1 MSNNQQFLRNLN
13 DLNKKVQLIQETL
26 SLSGVNIKQ
35 DDTSLKQIEDKLS
48 KRLIDEINKV
58 RNENKVLKDELERI
72 KKSFE
77 PKLSNL
83 EKEINVIKQ
92 AKPVVNSG
100 SGLEAKLSNLE
111 KEINVIKQ
119 AKPIVNGV
127 SGLEAKVVNLEK
139 EINVIKQAKPAIN
152 SDLEKL
158 KNIENEFN
166 KLKPNIPGP
175 NQFVTLQNEFNKLKP
190 NIPGPN
196 QFVTLQKEFNQ
207 LKPNIPGPNQFV
219 NLQKEFN
226 QLKPNIIKIPE
237 LEKKLSNTSN
247 DPTLR
252 KDIDELKKNQKNVD
266 EIDNVIKNNFS
277 TTNVK
282 FEEVNKAVL
291 SLDDNLKEFN
301 KIKADVEELKNK
313 K

>member
-13 DLNKKVQLIQETL
+13 DLNKKVQQIQETL
-26 SLSGVNIKQ
+26 SLSGVNVKQ

-92 AKPVVNSG
+92 AKP
-100 SGLEAKLSNLE
+100 
-111 KEINVIKQ
+111 
-119 AKPIVNGV
+119 
-127 SGLEAKVVNLEK
+127 
-139 EINVIKQAKPAIN
+139 AIN

-175 NQFVTLQNEFNKLKP
+175 NQFVTLQNEFNKLKS

-226 QLKPNIIKIPE
+226 QLKPNITKIPE

-252 KDIDELKKNQKNVD
+252 IDIDELKKNQKNVD

-277 TTNVK
+277 TTNIK

-301 KIKADVEELKNK
+301 KIKADVEELKK

>member
-72 KKSFE
+72 KKLFE

-92 AKPVVNSG
+92 AKPVVNG
-100 SGLEAKLSNLE
+100 G
-111 KEINVIKQ
+111 
-119 AKPIVNGV
+119 

-139 EINVIKQAKPAIN
+139 EINVIKQAKPVIN

-291 SLDDNLKEFN
+291 SLDNNLKEFN

>member
-72 KKSFE
+72 KKLFE

-92 AKPVVNSG
+92 AKPVVNG
-100 SGLEAKLSNLE
+100 G
-111 KEINVIKQ
+111 
-119 AKPIVNGV
+119 

-139 EINVIKQAKPAIN
+139 EINVIKQAKPVIN

-226 QLKPNIIKIPE
+226 QLKPNITKIPE

-277 TTNVK
+277 TTNIK

>member
-13 DLNKKVQLIQETL
+13 DLNKKVQLIEET
-26 SLSGVNIKQ
+26 LSGVNIKP
-35 DDTSLKQIEDKLS
+35 DYTSLKQIEDKLL

-58 RNENKVLKDELERI
+58 KNENKVLKDELERI

-77 PKLSNL
+77 PKVVNL

-92 AKPVVNSG
+92 AKPVVN
-100 SGLEAKLSNLE
+100 
-111 KEINVIKQ
+111 
-119 AKPIVNGV
+119 GV
-127 SGLEAKVVNLEK
+127 SDLEAKVVNLEK
-139 EINVIKQAKPAIN
+139 EINVIKREKPVVN

-166 KLKPNIPGP
+166 KLKLNIPGP

-196 QFVTLQKEFNQ
+196 QFV
-207 LKPNIPGPNQFV
+207 

-226 QLKPNIIKIPE
+226 QLKPNITKIPE

-252 KDIDELKKNQKNVD
+252 KDIDELKKNQKSVD

-301 KIKADVEELKNK
+301 KIKADVEELKK
-313 K
+313 KNN

>member
-13 DLNKKVQLIQETL
+13 DLNKKVQLIEET
-26 SLSGVNIKQ
+26 LSGVNIKP
-35 DDTSLKQIEDKLS
+35 DYTSLKQIEDKLL

-58 RNENKVLKDELERI
+58 KNENKVLKDELERI

-77 PKLSNL
+77 PKVVNL

-92 AKPVVNSG
+92 AKPVVN
-100 SGLEAKLSNLE
+100 
-111 KEINVIKQ
+111 
-119 AKPIVNGV
+119 GV
-127 SGLEAKVVNLEK
+127 SDLEAKVVNLEK
-139 EINVIKQAKPAIN
+139 EINVIKREKPVVN

-166 KLKPNIPGP
+166 KLKLNIPGP

-226 QLKPNIIKIPE
+226 QLKPNITKIPE

-252 KDIDELKKNQKNVD
+252 KDIDELKKNQKSVD

-301 KIKADVEELKNK
+301 KIKADVEELKK
-313 K
+313 KNN